1 MERFSRGERL
11 TILVAVVLAAA
22 AGLFVW
28 SNFTRAFPEARL
40 AFAVDRAGSRAV
52 AERFLRDH
60 APAAAGCLDRRHAAI
75 FRGDDEAKVYLER
88 EVGLARLGELTE
100 RREVRLWTWSHRYFS
115 PLDKEEVTVEVAPEG
130 DVVSFVHLLP
140 EEAPGP
146 SLDEAAARGAA
157 ERFLIE
163 AFGAPPDRLSFLE
176 SKREERPSRRDWT
189 FTVERSGWKAAE
201 ATWRLQV
208 EVHGD
213 RVGSCR
219 QFLKIPD
226 TWRQSYQRL
235 RAANNVTSQAAF
247 LGIALTLLAGVVIIV
262 REGRR
267 GNVRWRVAGAFAAAS
282 LLLTVLTTF
291 NGLPLAMYGLETTDS
306 LGAFVLLV
314 ALGALAEG
322 GVQSLVVFIAV
333 AAGEALYRAR
343 FPAHLR
349 VGALLERAGWRG
361 RRMALGLILG
371 YCLAVLFIAWQ
382 VAFYLVGRSFGAW
395 NPAEVPFDNLL
406 NTAFPWV
413 AVLFMGFYPAV
424 SEEFLSRVL
433 SIPLLE
439 RFTRSR
445 VVAVVVSAA
454 IWGFAHA
461 SYPAQPF
468 WVRGVE
474 VTIAGIAVGAVLY
487 RFGVVPCLVWHYV
500 VDAGY
505 TSMLLVRSGNPYFVA
520 TAVAGTAALLV
531 PLAVSLVGAARRG
544 GFVAEAGALNAGEPA
559 PPAPPPAAP
568 GPAVDIVAV
577 PARRAAFVALPMLA
591 IGLTLA
597 WIAPDPGIVLA
608 VEHAT
613 SEVRAAARAFLE
625 ARGIDPEAWRVVV
638 VTRPE
643 VLGPL
648 PRRWLLEH
656 GGVAA
661 VARFASEVP
670 EWQVR
675 AFRPEERE
683 SWHLSIDD
691 DSLAVTRFRH
701 ELREEAPGA
710 RLPVGEARA
719 LAETALRE
727 AGTDPSPLVFKE
739 TRSEERPART
749 DHELVWK
756 DPARA
761 VGDADY
767 LVAVTVQGDR
777 VDGNE
782 RRFKLPEAW
791 ERARERGTVIRYGLL
806 VVRIVII
813 ALLVM
818 HGLLVLYRAVRAG
831 SVPWPS
837 IWWPAGLVAALAV
850 ASQALALPLAWIRY
864 PSAWPEGAFH
874 ARLLVGLGM
883 GAVARAGL
891 VVLALGVL
899 AACFP
904 VAASLSSRRVRS
916 RVAVASFWAALA
928 VVGAVSLM
936 QGVEG
941 FARAWLPGFFPDVPL
956 DVPFELATS
965 VPGLAVLG
973 GAALGGVA
981 VLCVAAVAAHWW
993 SQARPVWQRVGAAA
1007 GAVVALLAPGAEA
1020 SPAELAM
1027 GLAMSAL
1034 SVVVMVALAHRLLG
1048 ANPLAWVLAAGLTAA
1063 VAAAAPLLAQD
1074 GAAHVLN
1081 GLAVLAAAGGATWWW
1096 LRAGTGGEV
1105 QTSPET

>member
-11 TILVAVVLAAA
+11 TIGVAVILAVA

-28 SNFTRAFPEARL
+28 SSFTRAFPEARL
-40 AFAVDRAGSRAV
+40 VFTVDRASSRAV
-52 AERFLRDH
+52 AERFLRDR

-88 EVGLARLGELTE
+88 EVGLASLGELTE
-100 RREVRLWTWSHRYFS
+100 RREIRLWTWSHRYFS

-130 DVVSFVHLLP
+130 DVVAFAHLLP
-140 EEAPGP
+140 EEAPGA
-146 SLDEAAARGAA
+146 SLAEEAARGAA
-157 ERFLIE
+157 ERFLVE
-163 AFGAPPDRLSFLE
+163 AFRIPPDRLSFVE
-176 SKREERPSRRDWT
+176 SKREERPGRRDWT
-189 FTVERSGWKAAE
+189 FTFERSGWKAAA
-201 ATWRLQV
+201 ATWRAQV

-219 QFLKIPD
+219 QFLKVPD
-226 TWRQSYQRL
+226 AWRQSYQRL
-235 RAANNVTSQAAF
+235 RAANSVTSQAAF
-247 LGIALTLLAGVVIIV
+247 LGIALTLLAGVIVIV

-282 LLLTVLTTF
+282 LLLTVLTAV

-306 LGAFVLLV
+306 LGAFYVLA

-322 GVQSLVVFIAV
+322 GVQALVVFVVV

-349 VGALLERAGWRG
+349 VGALLERTGWQG

-371 YCLAVLFIAWQ
+371 YCLAVVFIAWQ

-406 NTAFPWV
+406 NSAFPWV
-413 AVLFMGFYPAV
+413 AVLFMGFLPAV

-439 RFTRSR
+439 RLTRSR
-445 VVAVVVSAA
+445 VAAVVVSAA

-474 VTIAGIAVGAVLY
+474 VTMAGIAVGAVLY

-544 GFVAEAGALNAGEPA
+544 GFVAETGALNAAEPSPPVP
-559 PPAPPPAAP
+559 PPAPPIA
-568 GPAVDIVAV
+568 AVDVTAV
-577 PARRAAFVALPMLA
+577 PARRAAFVALPLLA
-591 IGLTLA
+591 IGLVLA
-597 WIAPDPGIVLA
+597 WVAPDPGLGLA
-608 VEHAT
+608 VEHGP
-613 SEVRAAARAFLE
+613 SEVRAAARAFLA
-625 ARGIDPEAWRVVV
+625 ARGDDPERWRLVVV
-638 VTRPE
+638 ARPE

-648 PRRWLLEH
+648 SRRWLLEH

-691 DSLAVTRFRH
+691 ATLAVTRFRH
-701 ELREEAPGA
+701 DLREEAPGA
-710 RLPVGEARA
+710 RLPVDEARA
-719 LAETALRE
+719 LAESALRV
-727 AGTDPSPLVFKE
+727 AGTDSTRLVFKE
-739 TRSEERPART
+739 ARSEERPART

-756 DPARA
+756 DPTRA

-782 RRFKLPEAW
+782 RRFRLPEAW
-791 ERARERGTVIRYGLL
+791 ERAREQGTVVRYGLL
-806 VVRIVII
+806 VVRILVIS
-813 ALLVM
+813 LLVM
-818 HGLLVLYRAVRAG
+818 HGLLVLVRAVRSG
-831 SVPWPS
+831 SVPWS
-837 IWWPAGLVAALAV
+837 SVWWPAGLVAALAL

-864 PSAWPEGAFH
+864 PNAWPEGAYQS
-874 ARLLVGLGM
+874 RLLVGLGL
-883 GAVARAGL
+883 GAVARTGL
-891 VVLALGVL
+891 VVLALGIL

-904 VAASLSSRRVRS
+904 VAASLSSRRIRG
-916 RVAVASFWAALA
+916 RVAGSSCWAALA
-928 VVGAVSLM
+928 LGGAMALLR
-936 QGVEG
+936 GVEG
-941 FARAWLPGFFPDVPL
+941 FVVAWLPGFFPDVPL
-956 DVPFELATS
+956 AVPFELATA
-965 VPGLAVLG
+965 VPALAALG

-981 VLCVAAVAAHWW
+981 VLCVAGIAAHWW
-993 SQARPVWQRVGAAA
+993 SQPHPVWRRVAAAA
-1007 GAVVALLAPGAEA
+1007 GAVVALLVPGAEA

-1027 GLAMSAL
+1027 GLAWSAL
-1034 SVVVMVALAHRLLG
+1034 SLTVIAVLARGLLA
-1048 ANPLAWVLAAGLTAA
+1048 ANPVAWTLAAGLTAA
-1063 VAAAAPLLAQD
+1063 IAAAAPLLSQD
-1074 GAAHVLN
+1074 GTVYVLN
-1081 GLAVLAAAGGATWWW
+1081 GFAVLAAAATATWWW
-1096 LRAGTGGEV
+1096 LWSRRGGVV

>member
-1 MERFSRGERL
+1 MERFSRGDRL

-22 AGLFVW
+22 AGVFVW
-28 SNFTRAFPEARL
+28 SSFTRAFPEARL
-40 AFAVDRAGSRAV
+40 AFTVDRGSSRAV
-52 AERFLRDH
+52 AEQFLREH

-75 FRGDDEAKVYLER
+75 FHGDGEAKVYLER
-88 EVGLARLGELTE
+88 ELGLTRLGELTE

-130 DVVSFVHLLP
+130 DVVAYVHLLP
-140 EEAPGP
+140 EEAPGR
-146 SLDEAAARGAA
+146 SLEEADARGAA
-157 ERFLIE
+157 ERFVIE
-163 AFGAPPDRLSFLE
+163 VLGVPPDRLSFVE
-176 SKREERPSRRDWT
+176 SKREERPNRRDWT
-189 FTVERSGWKAAE
+189 FTFERSGWKAAE
-201 ATWRLQV
+201 ATWRFQV
-208 EVHGD
+208 EIHGD

-219 QFLKIPD
+219 QFLKVPD

-247 LGIALTLLAGVVIIV
+247 LGIALTLLAGVVVIV

-267 GNVRWRVAGAFAAAS
+267 GNVRWRVAGGFAGAS
-282 LLLTVLTTF
+282 LLLTVLTSL
-291 NGLPLAMYGLETTDS
+291 NGLPLATYGFETTDS
-306 LGAFVLLV
+306 LGAFYVLV

-322 GVQSLVVFIAV
+322 GVQALVVFIV
-333 AAGEALYRAR
+333 VSAGEALYRAR

-349 VGALLERAGWRG
+349 VGALLERTGWQG

-382 VAFYLVGRSFGAW
+382 VAFYLGGRSFGAW

-406 NTAFPWV
+406 NTTFPWV

-439 RFTRSR
+439 RLTRSR
-445 VVAVVVSAA
+445 VASVVVSAA

-461 SYPAQPF
+461 NYPAQPF

-520 TAVAGTAALLV
+520 TAIAGTAALLV
-531 PLAVSLVGAARRG
+531 PLAVSLVGAVRRG
-544 GFVAEAGALNAGEPA
+544 GFVAEAGALNAAEPA
-559 PPAPPPAAP
+559 PAAAPPAAP
-568 GPAVDIVAV
+568 VAAEDIVAV
-577 PARRAAFVALPMLA
+577 PTRQAAAVALPLLA
-591 IGLTLA
+591 VGLVLA
-597 WIAPDPGIVLA
+597 WIAPDPGLGLA
-608 VEHAT
+608 VEHRP
-613 SEVRAAARAFLE
+613 SEVRAVARSFLE

-648 PRRWLLEH
+648 ARRWLLEH

-661 VARFASEVP
+661 VTRFASEVP
-670 EWQVR
+670 EWQARV
-675 AFRPEERE
+675 FRPEERE

-691 DSLAVTRFRH
+691 ATLAVTRFRH
-701 ELREEAPGA
+701 EVREEAPGA
-710 RLPVGEARA
+710 RLPVAEART
-719 LAETALRE
+719 LAETALRA
-727 AGTDPSPLVFKE
+727 AGTDPSTLVFKE

-761 VGDADY
+761 VGDAEY

-777 VDGNE
+777 VDGSE

-791 ERARERGTVIRYGLL
+791 ERARERGTVVRYGLL
-806 VVRIVII
+806 VVRIVVIS
-813 ALLVM
+813 LLVM

-831 SVPWPS
+831 SVPWS
-837 IWWPAGLVAALAV
+837 SVWWPASLVAALGV
-850 ASQALALPLAWIRY
+850 VSQALALPLAWIRY
-864 PSAWPEGAFH
+864 PNAWPEAAFH
-874 ARLLVGLGM
+874 SRLLVGLGL
-883 GAVARAGL
+883 GTVARAGL
-891 VVLALGVL
+891 VVIALGVM

-916 RVAVASFWAALA
+916 RVASSSCWAALA
-928 VVGAVSLM
+928 VVGAVALLYAL
-936 QGVEG
+936 EG
-941 FARAWLPGFFPDVPL
+941 FVRQWLPGFFPDVPL
-956 DVPFELATS
+956 DVPFELATG
-965 VPGLAVLG
+965 VPALAVLG

-981 VLCVAAVAAHWW
+981 VLCIAAVAAHWW
-993 SQARPVWQRVGAAA
+993 SQARPGWQRVGTAA
-1007 GAVVALLAPGAEA
+1007 GAAVALLAPGAEA

-1027 GLAMSAL
+1027 GLAMSASSL
-1034 SVVVMVALAHRLLG
+1034 AVWVIVARQLLG
-1048 ANPLAWVLAAGLTAA
+1048 GNPVAWVLAAGLTAA
-1063 VAAAAPLLAQD
+1063 VAAAAPLLGQD
-1074 GAAHVLN
+1074 GAAYVLN
-1081 GLAVLAAAGGATWWW
+1081 GLAVLAVVAAATWWW
-1096 LRAGTGGEV
+1096 LRAGRGCED